1 MTAPQTYAQ
10 WSDWLDRLSQG
21 LEDEACLSHMAAGQM
36 EWSGPSAK
44 LFAQRLTEEYNRRL
58 THCAS
63 RLTQDLRVGGD
74 EVSIVRAI
82 LDARSK
88 LAFLDRL
95 GRSPLLPQLLATH
108 LQDEVKKYAER
119 AQSSLEDS
127 ARMDRS
133 GRLASLL
140 RNNSLLR
147 YGVADSAS
155 APPAQSVPARSHQSP
170 AQPGFASTP
179 PTSSVGVRRRNIII

>member
-1 MTAPQTYAQ
+1 MTPPQTYAQ
-10 WSDWLDRLSQG
+10 WSDWLDRLSLG
-21 LEDEACLSHMAAGQM
+21 VEDEACLAQMAIGRM

-44 LFAQRLTEEYNRRL
+44 LFTQRLTEEYNRRL
-58 THCAS
+58 THCAT
-63 RLTQDLRVGGD
+63 RLTQDLRAGND

-88 LAFLDRL
+88 LTFLDRL
-95 GRSPLLPQLLATH
+95 GRMPNLPQLLATH

-127 ARMDRS
+127 AKLDRT

-147 YGVADSAS
+147 YS
-155 APPAQSVPARSHQSP
+155 APDSNSIGIPAPSTTGRLSD
-170 AQPGFASTP
+170 ASQQTGTP
-179 PTSSVGVRRRNIII
+179 PIQTVGVRRRNIII